1 MSGPADEDGRLDDE
15 DDALGE
21 PIAELRDLGVPTEPG
36 FRRRLHR
43 RIERRQLAGD
53 VTTLF
58 WEAPV
63 AWTVEMLRVLFG
75 AKDAAGRTPPKRSE
89 DDG

>member
-1 MSGPADEDGRLDDE
+1 MSGPHEDDRLEDE
-15 DDALGE
+15 DDELGE
-21 PIAELRDLGVPTEPG
+21 PIAELRDLGEPMAPG
-36 FRRRLHR
+36 FRQRLHQ

-63 AWTVEMLRVLFG
+63 AWTVEMLRLVFG
-75 AKDAAGRTPPKRSE
+75 VTDAARRPPPKRSE

>member
-1 MSGPADEDGRLDDE
+1 MSRDDE
-15 DDALGE
+15 DRRLADEEDELGE
-21 PIAELRDLGVPTEPG
+21 PIAELRDLGEPMAPG

-75 AKDAAGRTPPKRSE
+75 AKDAARRTPPKRSE

>member
-1 MSGPADEDGRLDDE
+1 MSGPDEDGRLEDE
-15 DDALGE
+15 EDELGE
-21 PIAELRDLGVPTEPG
+21 PIAELRDLGEPMAPG
-36 FRRRLHR
+36 FRRRLHH

-75 AKDAAGRTPPKRSE
+75 VTDAARRTPPTRSE